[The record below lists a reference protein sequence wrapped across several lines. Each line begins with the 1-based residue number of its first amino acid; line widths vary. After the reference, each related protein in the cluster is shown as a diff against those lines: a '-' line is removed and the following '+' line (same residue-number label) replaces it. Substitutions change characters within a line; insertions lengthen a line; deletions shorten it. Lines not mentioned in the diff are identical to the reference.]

1 MSFCYFSLMKS
12 NKIFYVILFSLAV
25 LLFVPNLLQKGMFVD
40 GLWYAAIAHNLSEG
54 LGSFWSPHFSKTM
67 FPVFYDHPPLVFGI
81 QSFFFRILGDSMY
94 VEKIYAFFII
104 CLSFLLIHNL
114 WSILFKDNKQVKYLS
129 FIPCLLWILHETT
142 YMYYPNNLLECSQG
156 LFILTSVI
164 FILKGIRDENN
175 LSYLYMF
182 VAGISLILSFL
193 AKGLTGLYPLI
204 TILLYYAIFRNISL
218 KKMLIYHAI
227 FLGSFSL
234 IFALYFLSESAAE
247 NISTYL
253 ETQVMASLRGD
264 RAENI
269 QISRFYILRRFVET
283 SLLPLVLVLI
293 ISIISYFRYAT
304 RKIFKFRKEVLFFMI
319 LALSGVLPMMVSEKQ
334 GTHYLV
340 TVIPYISIALSLIL
354 IRSETIISKLRE
366 SKYFRILAF
375 SLLLFSIVFPLFS
388 VNKVNNRDRILLHDM
403 EQFEEKL
410 EKGSTMGFIG
420 DQRDIALYGYF
431 MRMHSISLDISKP
444 YNYSLIVRDV
454 DFPFDSS
461 RCKPIDLK
469 IEEYSILEIK

>member
-1 MSFCYFSLMKS
+1 MKS
-12 NKIFYVILFSLAV
+12 NRIFYLILFSLAV

-40 GLWYAAIAHNLSEG
+40 GLWYAAISNNLSEG
-54 LGSFWSPHFSKTM
+54 VGSFWAPHFSKTM

-81 QSFFFRILGDSMY
+81 QSLFFRILGDSMY

-104 CLSFLLIHNL
+104 SLTFLLIHIL
-114 WSILFKDNKQVKYLS
+114 WSILFGDNKQVKYLS
-129 FIPCLLWILHETT
+129 FIPCLLWSLNETT
-142 YMYYPNNLLECSQG
+142 YLYYPNNLLECTQG

-164 FILKGIRDENN
+164 FILKGIRDDNKR
-175 LSYLYMF
+175 SYLFMF
-182 VAGISLILSFL
+182 LAGISLILSFL

-204 TILLYYAIFRNISL
+204 AILLYSVVFRNISL
-218 KKMLIYHAI
+218 KKLLIYHAI

-234 IFALYFLSESAAE
+234 IVALYFLSESAAE
-247 NISTYL
+247 NISKYL

-264 RAENI
+264 RGENI

-283 SLLPLVLVLI
+283 SLLPLVLVFI
-293 ISIISYFRYAT
+293 ISIISYFRFAV
-304 RKIFKFRKEVLFFMI
+304 RKVFKFRKEVVFFII

-340 TVIPYISIALSLIL
+340 TVTPYLSIAFSLIL

-375 SLLLFSIVFPLFS
+375 SLLIVSIIFPLFS
-388 VNKVNNRDRILLHDM
+388 VNKLNKRDRILLHDM

-410 EKGSTMGFIG
+410 ENGSTMGCIAEEK
-420 DQRDIALYGYF
+420 DYALYGYF

-444 YNYSLIVRDV
+444 YNYTLIVRDI

-461 RCKPIDLK
+461 RCKPIDLSTEK
-469 IEEYSILEIK
+469 YSILMTK

>member
-1 MSFCYFSLMKS
+1 MSFCYFSLVKS
-12 NKIFYVILFSLAV
+12 NKIFYLILLALAV
-25 LLFVPNLLQKGMFVD
+25 LLFVPNLLQKGMFTD
-40 GLWYAAIAHNLSEG
+40 GLWYAAISHNLSEG
-54 LGSFWSPHFSKTM
+54 LGSFWAPHFSKTM
-67 FPVFYDHPPLVFGI
+67 FPVFYEHPPLVLGM
-81 QSFFFRILGDSMY
+81 QSLFFRILGDSMY
-94 VEKIYAFFII
+94 VEKIYALFII
-104 CLSFLLIHNL
+104 CVSFLLIHIL
-114 WSILFKDNKQVKYLS
+114 WNILFRDSKQIRHLS

-142 YMYYPNNLLECSQG
+142 YVYYPNNLLECSQG

-182 VAGISLILSFL
+182 LAGISLILSFL

-204 TILLYYAIFRNISL
+204 AILLYSAVFRNISL
-218 KKMLIYHAI
+218 KKLLIYHAI

-234 IFALYFLSESAAE
+234 IFALYFLNESAAE
-247 NISTYL
+247 NISKYL

-283 SLLPLVLVLI
+283 SLLPLILVFI
-293 ISIISYFRYAT
+293 ISIISYFRYAA
-304 RKIFKFRKEVLFFMI
+304 RKVSKFRKEVIFFMI

-334 GTHYLV
+334 GTYYLV
-340 TVIPYISIALSLIL
+340 TVTPYISIALSLIL

-375 SLLLFSIVFPLFS
+375 SLLIISIIFPLFS
-388 VNKVNNRDRILLHDM
+388 VKKLNKRDRILLYDM

-410 EKGSTMGFIG
+410 ENGTTMGCIA
-420 DQRDIALYGYF
+420 DDYALYGYF
-431 MRMHSISLDISKP
+431 MRMHSISLDRSKP
-444 YNYSLIVRDV
+444 YNYSLLVRDNG
-454 DFPFDSS
+454 FPLDSS
-461 RCKPIDLK
+461 RCKPIDLRTEK
-469 IEEYSILEIK
+469 YSIFKAK